1 MLLISL
7 AGAGAGAWIA
17 YFRWK
22 DKQRPEPL
30 LLIVLTAV
38 AGVIALSA
46 ASFGY
51 GLLDG
56 IGRAP
61 TWEALGGAWGTA
73 IPTALA
79 IGFVEEL
86 AKFLPVLVVAQL
98 TSHFDELW
106 DGPVYAGASAVG
118 FALAET
124 LAFLF
129 AGELGTLDAV
139 ARAFA
144 APITHALFAAPAG
157 LGLAYAVLQ
166 RRYWALALGFAASVA
181 THAAYD
187 LFLAQ
192 PGLHLAASGV
202 VLAVWVWLIWVAR
215 DLVRKPAAAHDA
227 RA

>member
-22 DKQRPEPL
+22 DKRRPEPL
-30 LLIVLTAV
+30 LLLMATTAAGMVAV
-38 AGVIALSA
+38 AA
-46 ASFGY
+46 ASLGY

-56 IGRAP
+56 VGRAP
-61 TWEALGGAWGTA
+61 TWEALGGAWSTA
-73 IPTALA
+73 VPTALA
-79 IGFVEEL
+79 VGFVEEL

-98 TSHFDELW
+98 TTHFDELW
-106 DGPVYAGASAVG
+106 DGPVYAGAAGVG

-129 AGELGTLDAV
+129 AGELGTLDGA
-139 ARAFA
+139 ARAVA

-157 LGLAYAVLQ
+157 LGLAYAVLE
-166 RRYWALALGFAASVA
+166 RKYWALALGFAASVVS
-181 THAAYD
+181 HALYD

-192 PGLHLAASGV
+192 PGFHLAASGV
-202 VLAVWVWLIWVAR
+202 VLVIWVWLIWVAR
-215 DLVRKPAAAHDA
+215 DLVRRPAIPRD
-227 RA
+227 

>member
-1 MLLISL
+1 M
-7 AGAGAGAWIA
+7 
-17 YFRWK
+17 
-22 DKQRPEPL
+22 
-30 LLIVLTAV
+30 
-38 AGVIALSA
+38 
-46 ASFGY
+46 
-51 GLLDG
+51 
-56 IGRAP
+56 
-61 TWEALGGAWGTA
+61 GGAWGTA

-79 IGFVEEL
+79 VGFVEEA

-106 DGPVYAGASAVG
+106 DGPVYAGAAAVG

-129 AGELGTLDAV
+129 AGELGTLDGV
-139 ARAFA
+139 ARALT

-166 RRYWALALGFAASVA
+166 RKYWALAMGFAASVV

-202 VLAVWVWLIWVAR
+202 VLAVWMWLIWAAR
-215 DLVRKPAAAHDA
+215 DLVRNPSAP
-227 RA
+227 RG